1 MGPRDGAF
9 KPANEAHLVVITLLS
24 RLSRPNARS
33 LPSEAAQADTTSVIS
48 VSAWRPYTHLRSHQ
62 NRTRAFYLVTRRQL
76 VTRYAEFLRT
86 AKKNTG
92 KTTAT
97 TIGEEKA
104 VETRRGRNKYC
115 QRGGDRD
122 RDRDRCIDRDKLY
135 RFSPGTRL
143 AH

>member
-1 MGPRDGAF
+1 
-9 KPANEAHLVVITLLS
+9 
-24 RLSRPNARS
+24 
-33 LPSEAAQADTTSVIS
+33 
-48 VSAWRPYTHLRSHQ
+48 
-62 NRTRAFYLVTRRQL
+62 
-76 VTRYAEFLRT
+76 
-86 AKKNTG
+86 
-92 KTTAT
+92 
-97 TIGEEKA
+97 